1 MKILSYTCLLLCL
14 ALPARADDS
23 AASACRTVTIG
34 VVDWT
39 DLHVANG
46 IAQELLQRLGY
57 RVELSEQPATPQIF
71 SQMDAAAIDVFL
83 GYWTPAMSEI
93 ARPYFQQN
101 SVLNLTGNLQNARWT
116 LAVPAYLYDQ
126 GLQSFGDIVRFSEQL
141 DGRIYGL
148 EKGSSGNAAVLD
160 MIRQNAFGLQD
171 FTLIETS
178 ERLMLAQVR
187 GRSRRHEAI
196 VFLGWQPHPMNQH
209 YEMRYLSGGDDYFG
223 PDYGHATVNTTVRRG
238 FSVNCPNLTRF
249 FTNLTF
255 TAPMEEAI
263 MDQTTN
269 GFVPVDRAV
278 RIWMHA
284 NPQQVSQWLD
294 GITDIDGNPV
304 DALALAQAM
313 EVTLGR

>member
-1 MKILSYTCLLLCL
+1 MTRLMRCFFIAVL
-14 ALPARADDS
+14 ALPVWAENPAQG
-23 AASACRTVTIG
+23 ACRTVRIG

-57 RVELSEQPATPQIF
+57 TVELSEQPATPEIF
-71 SQMDAAAIDVFL
+71 SRMDAAAIDVFL
-83 GYWTPAMSEI
+83 GYWTPAMSDI

-101 SVLNLTGNLQNARWT
+101 KVLNLTGNLQNARWT
-116 LAVPAYLYDQ
+116 LAVPAYLYEQ
-126 GLQSFGDIVRFSEQL
+126 GLQSFADIARFSEQL
-141 DGRIYGL
+141 DQRIYGL
-148 EKGSSGNAAVLD
+148 EKGSSGNAAVLN
-160 MIRQNAFGLQD
+160 MIRQDAFGLKD

-178 ERLMLAQVR
+178 ERLMLAQVK

-238 FSVNCPNLTRF
+238 FSVSCPNLTRF

-255 TAPMEEAI
+255 TAPMEETI

-284 NPQQVSQWLD
+284 HPQQVSRWLD
-294 GITDIDGNPV
+294 GITDIHGNPA
-304 DALALAQAM
+304 DAPALAAAM
-313 EVTLGR
+313 KVTLGQ